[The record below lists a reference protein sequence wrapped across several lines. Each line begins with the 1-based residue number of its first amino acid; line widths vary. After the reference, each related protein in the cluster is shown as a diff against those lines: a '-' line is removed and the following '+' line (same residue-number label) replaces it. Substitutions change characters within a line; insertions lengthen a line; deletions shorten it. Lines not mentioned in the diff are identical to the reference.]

1 VAAAWPPMPE
11 WLRVD
16 LAPSSVRRGER
27 VRVRWEADEPPDGH
41 ELRLMLVVHHE
52 HRLQARASDSVDPPG
67 QAVLERRL
75 HVVHDHAAL
84 TAAGDAL
91 SLRVPP
97 DAPYSYSGTILAF
110 FWGVA
115 LARAGADRE
124 ELDGWAALRVLP

>member
-1 VAAAWPPMPE
+1 MAAVWPPMPE

-52 HRLQARASDSVDPPG
+52 HRAWGSDSVDPPG
-67 QAVLERRL
+67 QSVLERRL

-84 TAAGDAL
+84 APAGDAL
-91 SLRVPP
+91 SLRVPG
-97 DAPYSYSGTILAF
+97 DAPYSYPGRILAF

-115 LARAGADRE
+115 LAHAGAGRE